1 MRAALLVA
9 ALGACGGAHPPETP
23 RLEKENQI
31 TALWT
36 QIREFRQRAH
46 MRVEP
51 SKADFFQVVDKTVN
65 QAAQVCP
72 DGHDIAPTCSD
83 ICSLADAICDNA
95 ETICTIADE
104 LGKQDDYAQDKCKSA
119 KASCREAKVKCCGC
133 TPGGA
138 TP

>member
-1 MRAALLVA
+1 MRAALLVV
-9 ALGACGGAHPPETP
+9 ALSACGGPNKPETP

-31 TALWT
+31 TSLWT
-36 QIREFRQRAH
+36 QIREFRQRAG

-51 SKADFFQVVDKTVN
+51 LPADVMSMAPRTVN
-65 QAAQVCP
+65 QAEQVCP
-72 DGHDIAPTCSD
+72 DGHEVPPTCSD

-119 KASCREAKVKCCGC
+119 KASCKEGKERCCGC
-133 TPGGA
+133 PA
-138 TP
+138 VQP